1 MFRPIGRLHDAISQ
15 VGQNDLQVQVAIEED
30 RRDELSELA
39 QQFNRMVLSL
49 RRNQQALLENQQ
61 ALNDAQI
68 RMLQA
73 QLNPHFL
80 CNTLDTMKWIS
91 KINQVPQVAL
101 MSTNLADILRFCI
114 LPDEFVPLEK
124 ELQILGRYVEIQR
137 IRLSDS
143 FTYEQTVPEAL
154 LSCMVPKMM
163 LQPLAE
169 NAILHGLSGVP
180 DGKLTVEA
188 RELEDETL
196 EIRVC
201 DNGAGLPEAL
211 LGPYR
216 PPEKQTRHLGLLMW
230 IRSSKTLRR
239 ALWPASGQ
247 PDGRDRRL
255 YHGKTAGQKEGCG
268 MMRVLVVEDE
278 EMIRKGIVL
287 ATDWQ
292 SLGCVVVGEAANGEE
307 GIAQAEKCRP
317 SLIITDLKMPKMDGL
332 EMIAKLREAGC
343 DAYIIIL
350 TAYDSFT
357 YAQTALRLGAV
368 DFLLKPF
375 HDGDLENA
383 VLALQ
388 KS

>member
-1 MFRPIGRLHDAISQ
+1 
-15 VGQNDLQVQVAIEED
+15 
-30 RRDELSELA
+30 
-39 QQFNRMVLSL
+39 
-49 RRNQQALLENQQ
+49 
-61 ALNDAQI
+61 
-68 RMLQA
+68 
-73 QLNPHFL
+73 
-80 CNTLDTMKWIS
+80 
-91 KINQVPQVAL
+91 
-101 MSTNLADILRFCI
+101 
-114 LPDEFVPLEK
+114 
-124 ELQILGRYVEIQR
+124 
-137 IRLSDS
+137 
-143 FTYEQTVPEAL
+143 
-154 LSCMVPKMM
+154 
-163 LQPLAE
+163 
-169 NAILHGLSGVP
+169 
-180 DGKLTVEA
+180 
-188 RELEDETL
+188 
-196 EIRVC
+196 
-201 DNGAGLPEAL
+201 
-211 LGPYR
+211 
-216 PPEKQTRHLGLLMW
+216 
-230 IRSSKTLRR
+230 
-239 ALWPASGQ
+239 
-247 PDGRDRRL
+247 
-255 YHGKTAGQKEGCG
+255 

-388 KS
+388 KKLSSRKKEPEAQLPAIRARPRCTLCSTTMASTA